1 MLHRPEMGVR
11 SLSPYGGR
19 RIRFPM
25 IHLFENTFVLF
36 SAFFQEI
43 IPFWAFWVDLVPP
56 LSLNRPTMIFESSP
70 DLALMPHGTCFFWD
84 VPLTTLHVVA
94 DGLIGLAYLSIP
106 LILYLHRQYVSSGT
120 RPLLLL
126 FMTFIFSCGIGHG
139 LTAWNIWHANYWVEG
154 VEKLITA
161 SISVYTAFCLYQ
173 WLPNLLQTHK
183 TLEETTELART
194 DPLTGLAN
202 RRGLVSAIAT
212 AMPQLQAPGLCH
224 ALLLLD
230 LDNFKQV
237 NDRAGHPMGDRV
249 LCQVAELLRSHTRL
263 LDTCARMG
271 GDEFAV
277 FLPGCPLPQA
287 LDIAERLRLAIAQL
301 NKEADMP
308 PEMDLS
314 VSIGLVVTEQMQ
326 SDEQFYNRADKAL
339 YHSKYRG
346 KNCVS
351 CWDDNAELAASS
363 L

>member
-1 MLHRPEMGVR
+1 
-11 SLSPYGGR
+11 
-19 RIRFPM
+19 M

-36 SAFFQEI
+36 LAFFQEI
-43 IPFWAFWVDLVPP
+43 NPFWALLAAFGYQPVSNDLQGMLLP
-56 LSLNRPTMIFESSP
+56 SP

-84 VPLTTLHVVA
+84 IPLTSLHVTA

-106 LILYLHRQYVSSGT
+106 LILYLNRQYVSPGA

-126 FMTFIFSCGIGHG
+126 FVAFIFSCGVGHL
-139 LTAWNIWHANYWVEG
+139 LTAWNIWHTNYWIEG
-154 VEKLITA
+154 AEKLITA
-161 SISVYTAFCLYQ
+161 SISVYTAFCLHQ
-173 WLPNLLQTHK
+173 WLPDLLQTQK
-183 TLEETTELART
+183 NLEETTEMAHT

-202 RRGLVSAIAT
+202 RRGLVNAIAT
-212 AMPQLQAPGLCH
+212 AMPQLQSPGLCH

-237 NDRAGHPMGDRV
+237 NDQAGHPVGDRI
-249 LCQVAELLRSHTRL
+249 LCQVAELLQSQTRL

-287 LDIAERLRLAIAQL
+287 LDIAERLRVAIALL
-301 NKEADMP
+301 NQENNIP
-308 PEMDLS
+308 PGVDLS

-326 SDEQFYNRADKAL
+326 SHEQFYNRADKAL
-339 YHSKYRG
+339 YHSKFRG

-351 CWDDNAELAASS
+351 CFDDQAELTTAH